1 MRVAGAEFFPGLV
14 ISRRKR
20 RHHVIHRR
28 FFGLPFDPIEYQPV
42 HFHMKSG
49 KAISHFMGGKKRVHL
64 FQRRAEIAFL
74 QYSNHKVSILAYDS
88 PVYDP
93 VSCALPFGAAAA
105 KSFKTVFPKAKK
117 SNGAESGKQFF

>member
-1 MRVAGAEFFPGLV
+1 
-14 ISRRKR
+14 
-20 RHHVIHRR
+20 
-28 FFGLPFDPIEYQPV
+28 
-42 HFHMKSG
+42 MKSG

-64 FQRRAEIAFL
+64 FQRRAEIAFFCNI
-74 QYSNHKVSILAYDS
+74 QIIKFPYSHTIP